1 MNLSTSIFDSDY
13 YLNFYSTKDANNLQ
27 YLDISIDNNENEF
40 NDPIFIQ
47 ENNNS
52 LNNSTEHGQ
61 CVLFANPIEQNINKI
76 KVKEEQIKKKE
87 QKLLGRKTKDSGEI
101 GAHGKYSE
109 DNMTRKIKVILKKEI
124 LGLSNSKIKELNLS
138 KLIIN
143 NKEYEKKEIQLLN
156 IKQDVIIDTTI
167 DGNKKFLDSK
177 IKEIL
182 SEDISANF
190 TSYPSNFNA
199 LLIEK
204 LYEIENAES
213 VTSIL
218 DKTILDALKYY
229 RNDDIIKN
237 PDYACFKGLEKG
249 FDRLKGNL
257 MKNNDEKYADKLIK
271 FIKEFEIVYN
281 NKKPRSKRAKK
292 LKI

>member
-1 MNLSTSIFDSDY
+1 
-13 YLNFYSTKDANNLQ
+13 
-27 YLDISIDNNENEF
+27 
-40 NDPIFIQ
+40 
-47 ENNNS
+47 
-52 LNNSTEHGQ
+52 
-61 CVLFANPIEQNINKI
+61 
-76 KVKEEQIKKKE
+76 
-87 QKLLGRKTKDSGEI
+87 
-101 GAHGKYSE
+101 
-109 DNMTRKIKVILKKEI
+109 MTRKIKVILKKEI

-156 IKQDVIIDTTI
+156 IKQDIIIDITV

-177 IKEIL
+177 IKDIL
-182 SEDISANF
+182 SEDISSNF

-229 RNDDIIKN
+229 RKDDIIEN

-249 FDRLKGNL
+249 FEGLKDNL
-257 MKNNDEKYADKLIK
+257 MKKNDEKYADKLIK
-271 FIKEFEIVYN
+271 FIKEFEIIYN
-281 NKKPRSKRAKK
+281 NKKPRAKRAKK